1 MATDRFLIDYLPQY
15 MQDYMEI
22 ANIMGTEQPEIDK
35 LWGSIEAAFSDQ
47 FIMDASAYGVARWES
62 MLKISPKDTDTLDER
77 KFRILSRL
85 NQELPY
91 TMNRLKEVLTNL
103 CGADGFTIE
112 LYENQYHIEI
122 KLAVGN
128 GNNYGEVQNL
138 LNKMIPANMTQYIQV
153 MYNTHFALKNLTHRY
168 LSAFTH
174 DQVRNEVFDN
184 A

>member
-15 MQDYMEI
+15 MQDYLEI

-85 NQELPY
+85 NQEQRF
-91 TMNRLKEVLTNL
+91 RLRGTVHAKS
-103 CGADGFTIE
+103 IM
-112 LYENQYHIEI
+112 
-122 KLAVGN
+122 
-128 GNNYGEVQNL
+128 
-138 LNKMIPANMTQYIQV
+138 KMQ
-153 MYNTHFALKNLTHRY
+153 K
-168 LSAFTH
+168 
-174 DQVRNEVFDN
+174 VFF
-184 A
+184 